1 MTAFI
6 SFGLFNIFLVLV
18 GTGSLWSVTSQYPF
32 VLTYRREFSGNR
44 SKEEEGSSGPAC
56 GWWWVASSVKSSHYP
71 FVLTYRREFSGNRSK
86 EEEGSSGPYLRLVV
100 SIVNCLVSTP
110 LSLLTDENSA
120 VTKAKRRKDFP
131 GLPSCGWWWLVSSV
145 NCRKGERELCFTDQ
159 EDWGLKLEA
168 SCKIS
173 KCIS

>member
-1 MTAFI
+1 
-6 SFGLFNIFLVLV
+6 VLV
-18 GTGSLWSVTSQYPF
+18 GTGSLWSVSSQYPF
-32 VLTYRREFSGNR
+32 VLTYRQEFSGNQ
-44 SKEEEGSSGPAC
+44 SEEEEGSSGPAC

-100 SIVNCLVSTP
+100 SIVNCRLVSTP

-120 VTKAKRRKDFP
+120 VTKAKSRKDFP

-145 NCRKGERELCFTDQ
+145 NCRKGERELCFIDQ